1 MRQNILRYAMTE
13 RKILS
18 TVNHPF
24 IVKLRYAF
32 QTHEKLY
39 LVMDYCPGGD
49 LLALIK
55 KFGVLEEHLLRKY
68 MAEIV
73 LAIEALHRAEIIYR
87 DLKPSNIIIDSDG
100 HACLTDFGL
109 SKEAALA
116 HSFCGS
122 TAYLAPEMLWRRG
135 HTKVLDWY
143 LLGVVIYE
151 CLTGRPPFWD
161 SNKEQLLANIKSGR
175 YKPLGPEFSKE
186 VRDLVEKVND
196 FLHSCC
202 DQIQTSDWE

>member
-1 MRQNILRYAMTE
+1 
-13 RKILS
+13 
-18 TVNHPF
+18 
-24 IVKLRYAF
+24 
-32 QTHEKLY
+32 
-39 LVMDYCPGGD
+39 
-49 LLALIK
+49 
-55 KFGVLEEHLLRKY
+55 

-87 DLKPSNIIIDSDG
+87 DLKPSNIIIDCDG

-175 YKPLGPEFSKE
+175 YKPLGAEFSRE
-186 VRDLVEKVND
+186 VRDLVEKVRLA
-196 FLHSCC
+196 LHSCF
-202 DQIQTSDWE
+202 DLIQINA

>member
-1 MRQNILRYAMTE
+1 
-13 RKILS
+13 
-18 TVNHPF
+18 
-24 IVKLRYAF
+24 
-32 QTHEKLY
+32 
-39 LVMDYCPGGD
+39 
-49 LLALIK
+49 
-55 KFGVLEEHLLRKY
+55 

-73 LAIEALHRAEIIYR
+73 LAIEALHRAQIIYR
-87 DLKPSNIIIDSDG
+87 DLKPSNIIIDVDG

-122 TAYLAPEMLWRRG
+122 TAYLAPEMIWRRG

-175 YKPLGPEFSKE
+175 YKPLNGSFSNE
-186 VRDLVEKVND
+186 VRDLVEKVHPNLIQLLRSNSNKRLGVNGSREIK
-196 FLHSCC
+196 LHSWFA
-202 DQIQTSDWE
+202 DLNWEMVQARGLKMDDVTETKGKPIKQQFFE

>member
-1 MRQNILRYAMTE
+1 M
-13 RKILS
+13 
-18 TVNHPF
+18 
-24 IVKLRYAF
+24 
-32 QTHEKLY
+32 
-39 LVMDYCPGGD
+39 
-49 LLALIK
+49 
-55 KFGVLEEHLLRKY
+55 
-68 MAEIV
+68 
-73 LAIEALHRAEIIYR
+73 
-87 DLKPSNIIIDSDG
+87 KPSNIILDCDG

-175 YKPLGPEFSKE
+175 YKPLGAEFSRE
-186 VRDLVEKVND
+186 VRDLVEKVRM
-196 FLHSCC
+196 
-202 DQIQTSDWE
+202 I